1 MADHVSTVCGIYQAF
16 GTGDVA
22 WILDQ
27 LADDVAWD
35 QASAT
40 PVCRGWSP
48 GTGKDHVLSFF
59 QALGAGVA
67 FDVFVPGPICEGGDT
82 VIAAVR
88 EAGTVLATGRRIE
101 EDIVRAHLDVRRR
114 RQGHE
119 LPPRRR
125 LRPPRARRSTD
136 RSSSRQ
142 FALPT
147 REVSAS

>member
-1 MADHVSTVCGIYQAF
+1 MADHVSTVSGIYQAF

-35 QASAT
+35 HGLRDTGLPWLA
-40 PVCRGWSP
+40 P

-59 QALGAGVA
+59 QALGAGVT
-67 FDVFVPGPICEGGDT
+67 FDVFVPGPICDGGDT

-88 EAGTVLATGRRIE
+88 EAGHGAGDRAAHRGGHL
-101 EDIVRAHLDVRRR
+101 RAHLDLRRR
-114 RQGHE
+114 RQGHQ

-125 LRPPRARRSTD
+125 LRPPRARRH
-136 RSSSRQ
+136 
-142 FALPT
+142 
-147 REVSAS
+147 V